1 MAKEQLNQKEQ
12 HYAGSRDEAEE
23 IVSKAKENIYL
34 TMHKISEKH
43 NKFGTYFLVDLT
55 YSYNVPRDIM
65 EHEANKVEVE
75 GSDHE
80 GIKIT
85 DKGDGTIQVDPN
97 QLSIEDVD
105 SDTPEEEL
113 SEDVPF

>member
-1 MAKEQLNQKEQ
+1 MTKEQLNQKEQ

-23 IVSKAKENIYL
+23 IVSSAKENIYL

-65 EHEANKVEVE
+65 EGEADKEIDD
-75 GSDHE
+75 GPTHE
-80 GIKIT
+80 GVKVT
-85 DKGDGTIQVDPN
+85 ENGDGSFQVDPN
-97 QLSIEDVD
+97 QMSIDEVVD
-105 SDTPEEEL
+105 EETEEVVSD
-113 SEDVPF
+113 DVPF